1 MDSKGDGQDT
11 TASEVSPGERAEDDE
26 RHLDSGA
33 TQAGEVLLF
42 LSLCAFARS
51 LVKGPEAPPAAEGPD
66 TTGEERERKRLLLE
80 QKLASLNAVAN
91 MCMTWWV
98 SSVVF
103 CGSILAGVWLQRE
116 EIVKSGV
123 LFALGLTLSV
133 FFAGVVAFGAVIWR
147 KYLPALGGELS
158 DLARS
163 SGVGGSF
170 SNELSTFRWGMG
182 IGTGSFFFILV
193 VWLILWCHLSPG
205 CQDSWLGLWC
215 RLSPP
220 CAK

>member
-1 MDSKGDGQDT
+1 MDSKGDGQDI
-11 TASEVSPGERAEDDE
+11 TASEVSPGKRAKDDE

-33 TQAGEVLLF
+33 TQADEVLLF
-42 LSLCAFARS
+42 LCLCALAMS
-51 LVKGPEAPPAAEGPD
+51 LVKGPEAPPPAEGSGA
-66 TTGEERERKRLLLE
+66 TAEEHERRSFLLE

-123 LFALGLTLSV
+123 LFALGFTLSV
-133 FFAGVVAFGAVIWR
+133 FFAGVVAFGAVIWG
-147 KYLPALGGELS
+147 KYLPALDDDLS
-158 DLARS
+158 DLAS
-163 SGVGGSF
+163 TSGVGGSF
-170 SNELSTFRWGMG
+170 SNELTTFRWGMG

-205 CQDSWLGLWC
+205 CQDSLLGLWC